1 MHEDSKAYLNRLI
14 SCLGPD
20 EGRAVFREICRDLHP
35 KAVGISFNPN
45 PEQVLRMEALVT
57 GIESGHPLQYLLG
70 KAWFLDFPLLVNP
83 SVLIPRPETE
93 ELVSY
98 VLKSGQQ
105 QKKTV
110 LDLCTGSGCI
120 AIALCLKGHFER
132 VEGLD
137 VSEEALSIAGRNAEK
152 LQAPVSF
159 FTFDMLRDEFPLKD
173 RWDVWISNPPYVA
186 ASEAGRMDE
195 RVLKNEPHLA
205 LFVPDDDALLF
216 YRQILKRSEKHL
228 NPDGEIWLELNPLF
242 ADETRNL
249 FSSSPFFASAEL
261 LSDLS
266 GKKRFLKA
274 RKKA

>member
-1 MHEDSKAYLNRLI
+1 MLEDSKAFLNRLI
-14 SCLGPD
+14 SCLGAD

-45 PEQVLRMEALVT
+45 PEQVLRMEALVS
-57 GIESGHPLQYLLG
+57 GIESGRPLQYLLG
-70 KAWFLDFPLLVNP
+70 KAWFMDFPLLVNP

-105 QKKTV
+105 QKKSV

-120 AIALCLKGHFER
+120 AIALCLKGNFER

-152 LQAPVSF
+152 LQARVSL
-159 FTFDMLRDEFPLKD
+159 FTFDLLWDEFPLED

-186 ASEAGRMDE
+186 ASEASSMEE
-195 RVLKNEPHLA
+195 RVLKYEPHLA
-205 LFVPDDDALLF
+205 LFVPDEDALLF
-216 YRQILKRSEKHL
+216 YRQILKLSEKHL
-228 NPDGEIWLELNPLF
+228 NPGGEIWLELNPLF
-242 ADETRNL
+242 AVEIQRL
-249 FSSSPFFASAEL
+249 FLANQLIYSAEL
-261 LSDLS
+261 LTDLS
-266 GKKRFLKA
+266 GKQRFLKA
-274 RKKA
+274 RKKT